1 MCGYIKYF
9 ESGGKNRSFII
20 KDDSIL
26 VKYNESWN
34 KIKKML
40 GIKFHSMPVYDKKYI
55 KAKVGEF
62 NCVIKSNLL
71 GGEVSR
77 EGVHYTCI
85 ACISIDSVLKME
97 KKDYPQL
104 YLEEFMYKGKKKKIS
119 GFINLELESE

>member
-1 MCGYIKYF
+1 MCGCIKYF
-9 ESGGKNRSFII
+9 ESRGKNRSFII

-40 GIKFHSMPVYDKKYI
+40 GIKFHSMAVYDKKYI

-62 NCVIKSNLL
+62 NCVIKTKLL

-77 EGVHYTCI
+77 ESVHYTCI
-85 ACISIDSVLKME
+85 ACVSIDSVLKME
-97 KKDYPQL
+97 KKNYPQL